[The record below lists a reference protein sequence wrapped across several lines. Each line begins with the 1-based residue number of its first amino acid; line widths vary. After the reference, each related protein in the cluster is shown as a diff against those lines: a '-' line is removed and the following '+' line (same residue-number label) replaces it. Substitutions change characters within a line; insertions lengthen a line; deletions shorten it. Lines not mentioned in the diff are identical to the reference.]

1 MNIGI
6 LTFHHSLNHGAMLQA
21 YFLQAHLSKK
31 GYNVE
36 FINYSPTY
44 LERGCDLA
52 SLFRVSFSRSYA
64 KRLYLFLAS
73 NIASL
78 KYKILLAKFK
88 SFQTENLNI
97 NCIQWQN
104 ISEIGNIS
112 AKYDTLIIG
121 SDQVWNPSD
130 QFGLDPIYFGEPL
143 LPYAKKII
151 SYAASFGSVVKAY
164 SHLDKLP
171 ILLSSLQAISVR
183 ESSANVFLKSIDID
197 SEIVPDPTF
206 LSPDVSQ
213 YGISHSHI
221 QTEEPYAFF
230 YILRDAHNMHKLS
243 NSLLNN
249 QRVSSIYSAATP
261 WRRWRKIGSEI
272 QLSPFELIAAI
283 NNSHVT
289 VSNSFH
295 GVALSLL
302 TATNFLAV
310 ELPGSRNTLS
320 SRVKTYLK
328 NLIC

>member
-1 MNIGI
+1 M
-6 LTFHHSLNHGAMLQA
+6 
-21 YFLQAHLSKK
+21 
-31 GYNVE
+31 
-36 FINYSPTY
+36 
-44 LERGCDLA
+44 
-52 SLFRVSFSRSYA
+52 
-64 KRLYLFLAS
+64 AS

-320 SRVKTYLK
+320 SRVKDLLEEL
-328 NLIC
+328 NLLDRLIPADDLPALVNFSFKPIPWDEVNVKISNMRSKGIDFLDANI